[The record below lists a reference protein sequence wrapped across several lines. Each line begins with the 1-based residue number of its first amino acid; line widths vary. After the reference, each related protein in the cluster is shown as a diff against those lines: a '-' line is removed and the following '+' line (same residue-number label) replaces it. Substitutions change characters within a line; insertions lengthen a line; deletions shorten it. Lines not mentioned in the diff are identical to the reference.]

1 VINEKGIDPISLD
14 MLQREGIIGIRR
26 AKRRN
31 MERIP
36 LACGGFAVNN
46 ENDLLPECLGQA
58 GLVYEHVL
66 GDDKFTF
73 IEEVKNPFSCT
84 ILIRGPNKH
93 TIEQVK
99 DAVRDGLRAVKNT
112 FEDKRLVYGAG
123 CFEAQAYARLMAFKK
138 TVSGKKKIGV
148 QAFAD
153 ALLAIPRT
161 LAANAGH
168 DEQDSLLKLLEAT
181 ESGSIAGLDLAT
193 GDLLSPKDA
202 GIYDNYN
209 VKKQLLHLGTVIANK
224 LLLVD
229 EIMRAGRSMG
239 KKE

>member
-1 VINEKGIDPISLD
+1 
-14 MLQREGIIGIRR
+14 
-26 AKRRN
+26 
-31 MERIP
+31 
-36 LACGGFAVNN
+36 
-46 ENDLLPECLGQA
+46 
-58 GLVYEHVL
+58 
-66 GDDKFTF
+66 
-73 IEEVKNPFSCT
+73 
-84 ILIRGPNKH
+84 
-93 TIEQVK
+93 
-99 DAVRDGLRAVKNT
+99 
-112 FEDKRLVYGAG
+112 
-123 CFEAQAYARLMAFKK
+123 
-138 TVSGKKKIGV
+138 
-148 QAFAD
+148 
-153 ALLAIPRT
+153 LLAIPRT